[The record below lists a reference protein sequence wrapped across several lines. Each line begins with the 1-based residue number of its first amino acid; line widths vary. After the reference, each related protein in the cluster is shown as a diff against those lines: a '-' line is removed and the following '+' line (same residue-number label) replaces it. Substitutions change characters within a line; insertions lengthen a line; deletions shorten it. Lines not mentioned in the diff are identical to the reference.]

1 MAGKIKVEVKDR
13 GLLKA
18 KEAAGLSAFKKL
30 EMLLTK
36 KDIENIEKSYKLFR
50 TKFKLG

>member
-1 MAGKIKVEVKDR
+1 MAGIIKVEVKDKN
-13 GLLKA
+13 LLKA
-18 KEAAGLSAFKKL
+18 KEAAGLSAFRKL

-36 KDIENIEKSYKLFR
+36 KDIENIEKSYRLFR